1 MASWYDNIPAPL
13 DANGCV
19 VPLDTKELVR
29 KGETLKVYGFD
40 YSAMLKVWFV
50 KLEEYGYTR
59 LGACTM
65 PDSWEKLE
73 EDAAK
78 APRDYIEGRRITAGS
93 GGRVATMT
101 GDILRRAKALS
112 GLREG
117 KRDMLKAMVSQ
128 PMVGETDEQQIAAT
142 RERAT
147 AKLEAMGYEVVG
159 TLFTEEAVESSG
171 VVQVPLRFLAKS
183 LESMSLCHAV
193 YFCKGWENARGCRIE
208 HDAAVVYGLEVL
220 YED

>member
-1 MASWYDNIPAPL
+1 MAIWYDNIPAPL

-19 VPLDTKELVR
+19 VPLDTKELVY
-29 KGETLKVYGFD
+29 KGTTREVYGLS
-40 YSAMLKVWFV
+40 YS
-50 KLEEYGYTR
+50 TR
-59 LGACTM
+59 LVSWRVRFLDTDVANLSACIM
-65 PDSWEKLE
+65 PDSWEKLD
-73 EDAAK
+73 EDARK
-78 APRDYIEGRRITAGS
+78 TPRDYIEVRRITAGS

-101 GDILRRAKALS
+101 SDILRRAKALS

-159 TLFTEEAVESSG
+159 TLFTEEVVESSG

-208 HDAAVVYGLEVL
+208 HDAAVAYGLEVL